1 MTQVEM
7 TQAQANLLK
16 LIERA
21 EGGEEIVI
29 TRGSKPVVRLVA
41 VGADQRPRRQF
52 GSAKGLIT
60 FAEDFEAPLED
71 FAEYT

>member
-7 TQAQANLLK
+7 AQAQVDLLK

-29 TRGSKPVVRLVA
+29 ARGNEPVVRLVV
-41 VGADQRPRRQF
+41 VGTDQRPRRRF
-52 GSAKGLIT
+52 GSARGLIT
-60 FAEDFEAPLED
+60 FAEEFEAPLED
-71 FAEYT
+71 FAKYT